1 MMQFAALLNKLL
13 SFVELLIA
21 RWKKADAQKQRDQ
34 IERDPH
40 GWFDTHF
47 NGLSNTDN
55 QTTTADQT
63 NTKNTA
69 E

>member
-34 IERDPH
+34 VERDPH

-47 NGLSNTDN
+47 NGVSDTNN
-55 QTTTADQT
+55 QTTSADQT
-63 NTKNTA
+63 NTKNTT